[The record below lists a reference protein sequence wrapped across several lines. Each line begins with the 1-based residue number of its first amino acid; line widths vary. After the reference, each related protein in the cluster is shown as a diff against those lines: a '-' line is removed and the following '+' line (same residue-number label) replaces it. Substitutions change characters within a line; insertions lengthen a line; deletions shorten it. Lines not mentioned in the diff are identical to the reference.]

1 MKKFYL
7 FASLLLAVSVATF
20 STQASTSPRNDF
32 NHSVLD
38 GKTVKGENKEVKQ
51 SAPSAPGHYAQAPAR
66 VEATNSN
73 MKILTR
79 AEAQAIKFTWTDA
92 QGVQHT
98 SSIADPATDPHHI
111 VALVR
116 EIFINKKVPGV
127 KAVGYNSATS
137 EVPDNGDVRYVITDA
152 GLVGKSWPGYPS
164 YQRLMYNN
172 YIRDLYN
179 IPTPLEAKDDAGN
192 VIGHYGDFTPDD
204 EGYTTLM
211 VKAKYD
217 NSFNYSSSVPSYD
230 ALIDAISKNV
240 EEVRLLTEGEYY
252 AKGNGIVKP
261 GALFKTSGAVSS
273 FYFISKGQPLRDK
286 GDDSETRYPASTS
299 YLRGSHEEIKGTI
312 AKHGRSLLFLE
323 CLKNTALS
331 TSAMAPKLPTFGL
344 H

>member
-1 MKKFYL
+1 MEVQIKRLTEELREAEEDTFE
-7 FASLLLAVSVATF
+7 AGAVSDYVMEHIFEPLLRDEQLFFKDMDF
-20 STQASTSPRNDF
+20 SRFSQED
-32 NHSVLD
+32 
-38 GKTVKGENKEVKQ
+38 
-51 SAPSAPGHYAQAPAR
+51 
-66 VEATNSN
+66 
-73 MKILTR
+73 
-79 AEAQAIKFTWTDA
+79 
-92 QGVQHT
+92 
-98 SSIADPATDPHHI
+98 
-111 VALVR
+111 
-116 EIFINKKVPGV
+116 
-127 KAVGYNSATS
+127 
-137 EVPDNGDVRYVITDA
+137 
-152 GLVGKSWPGYPS
+152 
-164 YQRLMYNN
+164 
-172 YIRDLYN
+172 IRDLYN

-273 FYFISKGQPLRDK
+273 FYFISKGQPRRDK

>member
-1 MKKFYL
+1 MKNIHL
-7 FASLLLAVSVATF
+7 FVSLLLAVSVATF
-20 STQASTSPRNDF
+20 STQALASTSPLQ
-32 NHSVLD
+32 V
-38 GKTVKGENKEVKQ
+38 
-51 SAPSAPGHYAQAPAR
+51 PAR
-66 VEATNSN
+66 VEATNSH
-73 MKILTR
+73 MKILTL
-79 AEAQAIKFTWTDA
+79 AEAQAITFNWTDA

-273 FYFISKGQPLRDK
+273 FYFISKGQPRRDK
-286 GDDSETRYPASTS
+286 GDDSETWS
-299 YLRGSHEEIKGTI
+299 I
-312 AKHGRSLLFLE
+312 APF
-323 CLKNTALS
+323 
-331 TSAMAPKLPTFGL
+331 FGMFE
-344 H
+344 